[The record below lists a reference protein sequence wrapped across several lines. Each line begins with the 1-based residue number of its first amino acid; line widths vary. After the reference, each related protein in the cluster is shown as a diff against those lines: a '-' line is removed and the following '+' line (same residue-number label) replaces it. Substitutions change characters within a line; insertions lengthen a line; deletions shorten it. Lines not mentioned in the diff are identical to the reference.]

1 MNEYIQVVDEDYT
14 INETIEYNI
23 YAEPNHQVQNYY
35 EVQFYDTDPVMK
47 LSDYNKLLKLRN
59 MDTLELENDE
69 YFIVTSRQLLYRVE
83 NNESLKNIQISN
95 KN

>member
-1 MNEYIQVVDEDYT
+1 MFLTGKQPFDDLNEYIQVVDEDYT

-59 MDTLELENDE
+59 MIL
-69 YFIVTSRQLLYRVE
+69 
-83 NNESLKNIQISN
+83 
-95 KN
+95 